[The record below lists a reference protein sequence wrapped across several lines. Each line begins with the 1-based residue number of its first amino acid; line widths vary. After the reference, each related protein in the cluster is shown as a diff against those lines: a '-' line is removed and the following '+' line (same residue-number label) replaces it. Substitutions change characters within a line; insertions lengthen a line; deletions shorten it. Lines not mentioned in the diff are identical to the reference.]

1 VNQQDAAS
9 LLASYFDSWYSALV
23 RYAFRATGDLNLA
36 EDLVQEVYLRL
47 YHEMRRGK
55 EIEKPEAWMFC
66 VLSHDLGKF
75 WRLQKKTDALHQPL
89 GDTDLADVAQPE
101 AEAPAFYPDSDDI
114 AELLSVLTAREQ
126 EVMLLRMAS
135 LKYREIGEKLGISG
149 SAVNT
154 LLARAIRKLHKAAK
168 KKNWEISGEVGK
180 HISTTLQ

>member
-23 RYAFRATGDLNLA
+23 RYAHRATGDLNLA

-55 EIEKPEAWMFC
+55 EIEKPDAWMFC
-66 VLSHDLGKF
+66 VLSHDLSKF
-75 WRLQKKTDALHQPL
+75 WRLQKKTEALHQPL
-89 GDTDLADVAQPE
+89 GDTDMADVAQPDTGQ
-101 AEAPAFYPDSDDI
+101 PAFYQDSDDI
-114 AELLSVLTAREQ
+114 AGLLSVLTPREQ

-135 LKYREIGEKLGISG
+135 LKYREIGKRLGISS

-168 KKNWEISGEVGK
+168 KKNWEISGEVDK
-180 HISTTLQ
+180 RISTTLQ

>member
-1 VNQQDAAS
+1 VNQQDASS

-23 RYAFRATGDLNLA
+23 RHALRATGDLNLA

-66 VLSHDLGKF
+66 VLSHDLGKW
-75 WRLQKKTDALHQPL
+75 WRLHKRTDGLHQPL
-89 GDTDLADVAQPE
+89 GDMDLADVTHTDAGQQD
-101 AEAPAFYPDSDDI
+101 FNPDADDI
-114 AELLSVLTAREQ
+114 ADLLSALTAREQ

-135 LKYREIGEKLGISG
+135 LKYREIGEKLGIST

-154 LLARAIRKLHKAAK
+154 LLARAIRKLHRAAK
-168 KKNWEISGEVGK
+168 KKNWDVSGEVAK